1 MTALSHSFPKTAVV
15 LGLALALLP
24 VDAVQGED
32 WPQWRGPNRNGVW
45 PETGILRD
53 FPSGRLAIRWR
64 APVGYGWSSPVVAKG
79 RVYLT
84 DSKLERPKA
93 WERVHCFNEETGKP
107 LWTHSDE
114 AGYPDWAFDPTQ
126 LAGPRATPIVESGKL
141 YALGATGH
149 LFCLD
154 ALQGGVIWKRSLAK
168 DYAMDDFAGT
178 TPSPL
183 VEGNLLIL
191 AIGGKPKAGVVALD
205 KNSGKEV
212 WRALAE
218 PWTYSSPIVLKAGGK
233 RQLIVW
239 TPEAVT
245 SLDPATGTTY
255 WRERLNTAGDYAVAT
270 PVFSRDLLL
279 ISGLMLQ
286 LDPDKPAVSILWPA
300 TKAQTRRILSNT
312 SMPLI
317 QDDHVYSGKSS
328 GHLVCLNARTGK
340 QVWETN
346 KVTDL
351 KNGASIHLTPNG
363 DSVLLYTDK
372 GEIIRAQL
380 APGGYKELG
389 RAALLE
395 PTYPFGGRKVAWPPP
410 AYANRHVFARNDKEL
425 VCASLAAE
433 H

>member
-1 MTALSHSFPKTAVV
+1 MTAGPQPNPKTGVV
-15 LGLALALLP
+15 LALTLALLI
-24 VDAVQGED
+24 VNAAQADD
-32 WPQWRGPNRNGVW
+32 WPQWRGPNRDAVW
-45 PETGILRD
+45 PETGILRN
-53 FPSGRLAIRWR
+53 FPTGGIAIRWR
-64 APVGYGWSSPVVAKG
+64 VPVGYGWSSPVVAKG

-84 DSKLERPKA
+84 DSRLERPKA
-93 WERVHCFNEETGKP
+93 WERVHCFSEQTGKP
-107 LWTHSDE
+107 VWTHSDE
-114 AGYPDWAFDPTQ
+114 AAYPDWAFDPNQ
-126 LAGPRATPIVESGKL
+126 QAGPRATPIVESGKL
-141 YALGATGH
+141 YTLGATGH

-154 ALQGGVIWKRSLAK
+154 ALQGKVIWKKDLAK
-168 DYAMDDFAGT
+168 DYAMDAFAGT

-183 VEGNLLIL
+183 IEGNHLIL

-205 KNSGKEV
+205 KNSGKEL

-218 PWTYSSPIVLKAGGK
+218 PWTYSSPIVLTAGGK
-233 RQLIVW
+233 RQLIIW

-245 SLDPATGTTY
+245 SLDPTTGTTY

-270 PVFSRDLLL
+270 PVFSGDLLL
-279 ISGLMLQ
+279 ISGLMLR
-286 LDPDKPAVSILWPA
+286 LDPDKPAASVLWPA

-317 QDDHVYSGKSS
+317 QGDHVYSGRSS

-340 QVWETN
+340 QVWETD
-346 KVTDL
+346 KITDL

-372 GEIIRAQL
+372 GEVIRAQL
-380 APGGYKELG
+380 APGGYKEIG

-395 PTYPFGGRKVAWPPP
+395 PTYPFGGRKVVWPPP

-425 VCASLAAE
+425 VCASLEAAN
-433 H
+433 